1 MFRKE
6 EAKYEQVTKMESP
19 NSVIFRFQTKPK
31 RAIQTGENQQFSP
44 LRRDAIFKKHSESS
58 AKIGLRTQQSGELL
72 DNKKFSY
79 ITQGKS
85 HAKLDTRKIYQK
97 ERRQ

>member
-31 RAIQTGENQQFSP
+31 RAIQTGEN
-44 LRRDAIFKKHSESS
+44 
-58 AKIGLRTQQSGELL
+58 
-72 DNKKFSY
+72 
-79 ITQGKS
+79 
-85 HAKLDTRKIYQK
+85 
-97 ERRQ
+97 